1 MRTICFGAFVAI
13 LSLASG
19 CSTPVPLDKEV
30 SDAFLVEAAEVDEVC
45 YGYEFSEVYRGDHEL
60 KQVAI
65 VSCFEGFQ
73 LINESKN
80 PIRGLPAAVCKG
92 LALGLNKRGLSVAL
106 PAPAVAAL
114 GLEVMQDEAAQMGSL
129 TAQLSARK
137 KDQEAVAS
145 VGIRAYEG
153 GPALGQIGSPGGVAH
168 MPGSRS
174 LQGGIG
180 GTIFANL
187 QTADDEIAALARE
200 LEVDALLF
208 VSCQSDEV
216 EAHVVV
222 PFAKLRVAG
231 GAERTYPLDMNHVR
245 KIHID
250 FSGGDGSGASY
261 QAMGETLA
269 RRIRL
274 WYPGSGR

>member
-1 MRTICFGAFVAI
+1 MRTICLGAFVAI

-30 SDAFLVEAAEVDEVC
+30 SDAFLVEAAEVDDVC
-45 YGYEFSEVYRGDHEL
+45 YSYEFSEVYRGDHEL
-60 KQVAI
+60 KRVAI

-92 LALGLNKRGLSVAL
+92 LALGLNKRGLTVAL
-106 PAPAVAAL
+106 PAPAVSAL
-114 GLEVMQDEAAQMGSL
+114 GLEVMQEKAAQMGSL
-129 TAQLSARK
+129 TAQLSARN

-216 EAHVVV
+216 EAHFVV

-231 GAERTYPLDMNHVR
+231 GSERTYPLDMNHVR

-250 FSGGDGSGASY
+250 FSGGDGSGAAY
-261 QAMGETLA
+261 EAMGETLA

-274 WYPGSGR
+274 WYPGSGS